1 MQSHVDDEVLTG
13 VSVADRQSE
22 RRAAE
27 IDEKSEKTLEA
38 QLQPHHAAPE
48 DHDASSPD
56 AREVNIPLGLFAL
69 SGAFSLQDLL
79 ASHGVH
85 HVAAPA
91 PNPKHLSPFEWP
103 MRKKAL
109 VLHAPIFAAMMSAYA
124 AGAYAMGAQPLMEKW
139 GVGTTA
145 YNVGMTVFVAGFGV
159 TPMLL
164 APISEV
170 YGRYWVFV
178 AAGFVF
184 FLGTLGC
191 AVTDT
196 YAAMLVARFV
206 TGCGASIYA
215 TLTGGAVA
223 DLFHKEDRN
232 TPMALYS
239 ATIMAGTG
247 LGPLISGPVV
257 DRAGWRWIF
266 YHQMIVLA
274 LATANIAV
282 CMHESR
288 GNVLLR
294 RKCAELNKYF
304 AGLPEDA
311 VELPEHTVN
320 PSRGAA
326 PAPGTPLP
334 KVRFTAEVAEPELKI
349 SLVWRSFAFP
359 LRLLFTESVVFWFSV
374 WVSFA
379 WAVLY
384 MQFGSIPLVLRDTY
398 GFSNTQVGAVYTALV
413 VGAILAGI
421 MSLTTQ
427 PLLRKLFPARMAR
440 PEGRLLA
447 ACYESIF
454 LPVGLFWFGWSA
466 YREAHWIAPT
476 LAIGCIAMGIFSIYL
491 AVFNYLADTYHQ
503 YSSSAQAAQ
512 SMCRNLL
519 AGVFP
524 LIAHILWGNLTY
536 GEAGSLL
543 GAIGFALTA
552 VPWLLSLFGERIRAR
567 SPFAGELK
575 VDESPQ
581 ESSNEGGA

>member
-1 MQSHVDDEVLTG
+1 MGSHVEDDVLSG
-13 VSVADRQSE
+13 VSAADRESE
-22 RRAAE
+22 RRAAAIE
-27 IDEKSEKTLEA
+27 EKSEKTLED
-38 QLQPHHAAPE
+38 QLQPHHTAPR
-48 DHDASSPD
+48 DHDSSNPD
-56 AREVNIPLGLFAL
+56 DAKEVDIPLGLFAL
-69 SGAFSLQDLL
+69 SAAFSLQDLL
-79 ASHGVH
+79 SSHGVH

-109 VLHAPIFAAMMSAYA
+109 VLQAPIFAAMMSAYA
-124 AGAYAMGAQPLMEKW
+124 AGAYAMGIQPLMDKW
-139 GVGTTA
+139 SVGTTA

-178 AAGFVF
+178 GAGVVF

-232 TPMALYS
+232 TPMAMYS

-274 LATANIAV
+274 LATANVALS
-282 CMHESR
+282 MHESR

-294 RKCAELNKYF
+294 RKCAELNKF
-304 AGLPEDA
+304 FESLPEDTSRLPEDA
-311 VELPEHTVN
+311 AKPD
-320 PSRGAA
+320 A
-326 PAPGTPLP
+326 PAASAQLP
-334 KVRFTAEVAEPELKI
+334 RVRFTAEVAEPVLDI

-359 LRLLFTESVVFWFSV
+359 LRLLFTESVVFWFSI

-413 VGAILAGI
+413 VGAILAGA
-421 MSLTTQ
+421 MSLATQ
-427 PLLRKLFPARMAR
+427 PLLRKLFPARMAS

-519 AGVFP
+519 AGIFP
-524 LIAHILWGNLTY
+524 LIAHLLWGNLTY

-552 VPWLLSLFGERIRAR
+552 VPWLLSMFGEKIRAR
-567 SPFAGELK
+567 SPFAGDLK
-575 VDESPQ
+575 VEESPQ
-581 ESSNEGGA
+581 ESSNEGA